1 MKIGISIRMKIECFG
16 FYVNVKHESLICTWA
31 WDNLW
36 KVRHD
41 IYQWPKFKTNCNIC
55 NEFFCQI
62 GTILSNWNNL
72 IRPTF
77 KIGLFCTLRL
87 KCALWNF
94 FWLKKWLLHFIK
106 CKFHPISSRDNWKIF
121 QWSGTKSASEFDQIL
136 DKFEPFFLKSII

>member
-94 FWLKKWLLHFIK
+94 FWGKIGQNLFMNCRIQ
-106 CKFHPISSRDNWKIF
+106 PICCHTTEQSSSENWVNSI
-121 QWSGTKSASEFDQIL
+121 SNFD
-136 DKFEPFFLKSII
+136 SI